1 MTGPGVLERA
11 FALLG
16 AFTPDRPRLGL
27 VALQRRSGLP
37 LTTVHRLAGQLV
49 ALGALEHDA
58 DGYRVGVRLWELGAL
73 APRTHGLRQAAL
85 PFLEDL
91 YEATH
96 ENVQLVVLDGLEAL
110 YVERLSGRGAVPLVG
125 RAGGRLPLHAS
136 SGGLVLLAHAGP
148 ELLDAVL
155 AAGLAAVTQHTVTT
169 EHRLRSVLADVRRDG
184 VVVCDRHLDPASVAV
199 AAPVRDGAGEVVAA
213 VSVVVPAED
222 PALPAAALVPAVRAA
237 ARGIS
242 RTLALPRT

>member
-1 MTGPGVLERA
+1 MTGPGVLARA

-16 AFTPDRPRLGL
+16 AFSADRPRLGL
-27 VALQRRSGLP
+27 VQLQRRTGLP
-37 LTTVHRLAGQLV
+37 LTTVHRLTGQLV
-49 ALGALEHDA
+49 ALGALEHDG

-73 APRTHGLRQAAL
+73 APRAQGLRQAAL

-110 YVERLSGRGAVPLVG
+110 YVERISGRGAVPLVG

-155 AAGLAAVTQHTVTT
+155 AAGLPAATPWTITT
-169 EHRLRSVLADVRRDG
+169 EHRLRAVLADARRDG
-184 VVVCDRHLDPASVAV
+184 VVVCDRHLDPGSVAV
-199 AAPVRDGAGEVVAA
+199 AAPVRDRAGDVVAA
-213 VSVVVPAED
+213 VSVVVPARD
-222 PALPAAALVPAVRAA
+222 PATPPAALAPAVRAA

-242 RTLALPRT
+242 RTLST